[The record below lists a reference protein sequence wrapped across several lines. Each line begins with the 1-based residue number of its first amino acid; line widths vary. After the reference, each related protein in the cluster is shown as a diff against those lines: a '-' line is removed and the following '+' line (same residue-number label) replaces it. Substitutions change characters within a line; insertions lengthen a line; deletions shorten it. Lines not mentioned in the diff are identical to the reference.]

1 MEYNCSSYRGH
12 DKLLK
17 GFHVEELLQ
26 QRQEREQHYQGPA
39 KANPAAVRALEGTP
53 PRPAQC
59 RTVGKQLTPLGPSL
73 IAHYSFACVHVRARV
88 RACCASLHLSLAW
101 LGSWPPSLTTT

>member
-39 KANPAAVRALEGTP
+39 KANPAAVRA
-53 PRPAQC
+53 
-59 RTVGKQLTPLGPSL
+59 
-73 IAHYSFACVHVRARV
+73 
-88 RACCASLHLSLAW
+88 
-101 LGSWPPSLTTT
+101 PPSSPAPAICIPHHTHTARWVEGGG